1 MNGFNE
7 ELLTEIKLLI
17 KSEVDE
23 GLKNQKEEFD
33 SAFTQLQKHIT
44 KLENEKDYLEQYGR
58 SVCLWTEDVPIANE
72 ETTRIYL

>member
-33 SAFTQLQKHIT
+33 SAFTQLQNWRMKKTIWS
-44 KLENEKDYLEQYGR
+44 NMVDP
-58 SVCLWTEDVPIANE
+58 SV
-72 ETTRIYL
+72 